1 LSCDKEIVQFLFLKD
16 DKMDEV
22 KSSRTNDVTLFS
34 NGIGHFRRVHQV
46 AAGKEETISIPFK
59 REHIGDV
66 AGSLQVFGP
75 VRLNAPPSFTPANAN
90 ATALKI
96 NQNEA
101 LKSLLKSLS
110 GSEVNISQ
118 NNGFVGDYKLLGLD
132 TVVEVEDEVGVE
144 KHFVVVMNTS
154 GVSQIPLS
162 QVTNIIFTEESVKTE
177 IEKALK
183 NNFQQIKP
191 DSTLMEVSL
200 SSLTDKDVE
209 ATLQYTIPV
218 AAWKMRYAIREDN
231 GRFSL
236 EGAAIIDN
244 NTDEDWGDFKVSVV
258 TGNPI
263 SFSTDIANIVVPER
277 KHVQIVDGSVL
288 ENFTPEIGR
297 SVVACSMGGGAKSLN
312 RSLGPKMSTANYA
325 QFGLESTLEST
336 MDSYEAP
343 FAETPGVDSKE
354 VGDFCVFTSKTP
366 ITILARKSAI
376 VPMFTVPLAKA
387 GIVLLYKESN
397 NARRPYRAV
406 KFKNE
411 TEYSL
416 GKGKTTIYNEGIFSG
431 ECVLDATKPNENR
444 MLPHCLE
451 NGVKIVKETT
461 GNSVSKSSLSVS
473 DGVVV
478 EETVHTVETVYSITN
493 NKDEAFNLAIE
504 HSNVLNYYTSVETQF
519 SGVEIKEQEK
529 LSDSQGYRAYIEL
542 SPKQS
547 VELKVVESSV
557 VSNKVTL
564 SDNFSWFKN
573 QIIEVANPFIN
584 DDNVKACISIQERID
599 ENHAELLEVQRN
611 QKDLKE
617 QSERVR
623 KNIAAVQNVGNNT
636 TIASWVQDLEVSEK
650 EIRLIETKTIA
661 DLNTRAKILK
671 SEMNRAVKKISSTWK
686 IA

>member
-1 LSCDKEIVQFLFLKD
+1 
-16 DKMDEV
+16 
-22 KSSRTNDVTLFS
+22 
-34 NGIGHFRRVHQV
+34 
-46 AAGKEETISIPFK
+46 
-59 REHIGDV
+59 
-66 AGSLQVFGP
+66 
-75 VRLNAPPSFTPANAN
+75 
-90 ATALKI
+90 
-96 NQNEA
+96 
-101 LKSLLKSLS
+101 
-110 GSEVNISQ
+110 
-118 NNGFVGDYKLLGLD
+118 
-132 TVVEVEDEVGVE
+132 
-144 KHFVVVMNTS
+144 
-154 GVSQIPLS
+154 
-162 QVTNIIFTEESVKTE
+162 
-177 IEKALK
+177 
-183 NNFQQIKP
+183 
-191 DSTLMEVSL
+191 
-200 SSLTDKDVE
+200 
-209 ATLQYTIPV
+209 
-218 AAWKMRYAIREDN
+218 MRYAIREDN

-277 KHVQIVDGSVL
+277 RHVQIVDGSVL

-297 SVVACSMGGGAKSLN
+297 SVVACSMGGGAKGLT

-354 VGDFCVFTSKTP
+354 VGDFCIFTSKTP

-416 GKGKTTIYNEGIFSG
+416 GRGKTTIYNEGIFSG

-461 GNSVSKSSLSVS
+461 GNSVSKSSLTVS
-473 DGVVV
+473 DGIVV
-478 EETVHTVETVYSITN
+478 EETVHTVSTVYSIVN

-504 HSNVLNYYTSVETQF
+504 HSNSLSHYASVETQF

-529 LSDSQGYRAYIEL
+529 LSDSPGYRAYIEL
-542 SPKQS
+542 AAKQS
-547 VELKVVESSV
+547 VELKVVESSIV
-557 VSNKVTL
+557 CNRVSLGDDFN
-564 SDNFSWFKN
+564 WFKR
-573 QIIEVANPFIN
+573 QIIEVNNPFI
-584 DDNVKACISIQERID
+584 DDKNVKECISIQEKID
-599 ENHAELLEVQRN
+599 ENQSQINDTQRTL
-611 QKDLKE
+611 KDLKE

-636 TIASWVQDLEVSEK
+636 TVASWVQDLEVSEK
-650 EIRLIETKTIA
+650 QIRLIETKTIA
-661 DLNTRAKILK
+661 DLSAKSKELRA
-671 SEMNRAVKKISSTWK
+671 EMSKAVKKISSTWK

>member
-1 LSCDKEIVQFLFLKD
+1 
-16 DKMDEV
+16 MDESV
-22 KSSRTNDVTLFS
+22 KSTRTNDVTLFS

-46 AAGKEETISIPFK
+46 TAGKEETISIPFK

-96 NQNEA
+96 NQKEA

-110 GSEVNISQ
+110 GSEVKIHQ
-118 NNGFVGDYKLLGLD
+118 NNGIVGEYKLLGLD
-132 TVVEVEDEVGVE
+132 VVTESENEVGIE
-144 KHFVVVMNTS
+144 KHFVVVMDTI
-154 GVSQIPLS
+154 GVSQIPLA
-162 QVTNIIFTEESVKTE
+162 QITNILFTEESVKTE

-200 SSLTDKDVE
+200 SSLKDENVE

-244 NTDEDWGDFKVSVV
+244 NTDEDWDNFKVSVV

-263 SFSTDIANIVVPER
+263 SFSTDIANIVIPKR
-277 KHVQIVDGSVL
+277 KHVDIVDGSVL
-288 ENFTPEIGR
+288 DAFTPEMGE
-297 SVVACSMGGGAKSLN
+297 SVAACAMGGSRDMR

-325 QFGLESTLEST
+325 TFGLESALESV
-336 MDSYEAP
+336 DSYNAPIAEA
-343 FAETPGVDSKE
+343 PGVDSKE

-376 VPMFTVPLAKA
+376 VPMFTVPLSKA

-451 NGVKIVKETT
+451 NGVKVVKEVN
-461 GNSVSKSSLSVS
+461 GNSISKSSLSVS
-473 DGVVV
+473 DGVVI
-478 EETVHTVETVYSITN
+478 EETVHTVSAVYTIEN
-493 NKDEAFNLAIE
+493 KKDESFNLAIE
-504 HSNVLNYYTSVETQF
+504 HSNALSNYASVEVKF
-519 SGVEIKEQEK
+519 SGAEIKEQEK
-529 LSDSQGYRAYIEL
+529 LSDSTGYRAYIEL
-542 SPKQS
+542 APKQS
-547 VELKVVESSV
+547 VELKVVETSI
-557 VSNKVTL
+557 VSNKTVL
-564 SDNFSWFKN
+564 GDNFTWFRN
-573 QIIEVANPFIN
+573 QIIETKNPFT
-584 DDNVKACISIQERID
+584 DDTNVKHCISIQESLD
-599 ENHAELLEVQRN
+599 ENQSQINDTQRTL
-611 QKDLKE
+611 KDLKD

-636 TIASWVQDLEVSEK
+636 TVASWVQDLEVSEK
-650 EIRLIETKTIA
+650 QIRLIETKIIA
-661 DLNTRAKILK
+661 DLNIKSKALRA
-671 SEMNRAVKKISSTWK
+671 EMSKAVKKISSIWK
-686 IA
+686 IS

>member
-1 LSCDKEIVQFLFLKD
+1 
-16 DKMDEV
+16 MDEAV
-22 KSSRTNDVTLFS
+22 KSTRTNDVTLFS

-46 AAGKEETISIPFK
+46 TAGKEETISIPFK

-96 NQNEA
+96 NQKEA

-110 GSEVNISQ
+110 GSEVTIHQ
-118 NNGFVGDYKLLGLD
+118 NNGIVGEYKLLGLD
-132 TVVEVEDEVGVE
+132 VVTESENEVGIE
-144 KHFVVVMNTS
+144 KHFVVVMDTN
-154 GVSQIPLS
+154 GVSQIPLA
-162 QVTNIIFTEESVKTE
+162 QITNILFTEESVKTE

-200 SSLTDKDVE
+200 SSLKDENVE

-244 NTDEDWGDFKVSVV
+244 NTDEDWDNFKVSVV

-263 SFSTDIANIVVPER
+263 SFSTDIANIVVPLR
-277 KHVQIVDGSVL
+277 KHIDIVDGS
-288 ENFTPEIGR
+288 TPDAFIPEMGAA
-297 SVVACSMGGGAKSLN
+297 VAACAMGGSRDMR

-325 QFGLESTLEST
+325 TFGLESALESV
-336 MDSYEAP
+336 DSYNAPIAEA
-343 FAETPGVDSKE
+343 PGVDSKE

-376 VPMFTVPLAKA
+376 VPMFTVPLSKA

-451 NGVKIVKETT
+451 NGVKVVKEVN
-461 GNSVSKSSLSVS
+461 GNSISKSSLSVS
-473 DGVVV
+473 DGVVI
-478 EETVHTVETVYSITN
+478 EETVHTVSAVYTIEN
-493 NKDEAFNLAIE
+493 KKDESFNLAIE
-504 HSNVLNYYTSVETQF
+504 HSNALSNYASVEVKF
-519 SGVEIKEQEK
+519 SGAEIKEQEK
-529 LSDSQGYRAYIEL
+529 LSDSPGYRAYIEL
-542 SPKQS
+542 APKQS
-547 VELKVVESSV
+547 VELKVVETSI
-557 VSNKVTL
+557 VSNKTVL
-564 SDNFSWFKN
+564 GDNFTWFRN
-573 QIIEVANPFIN
+573 QIIETKNPFT
-584 DDNVKACISIQERID
+584 DDTNVKHCISIQESLD
-599 ENHAELLEVQRN
+599 ENQSQINDTQRTL
-611 QKDLKE
+611 KDLKD

-636 TIASWVQDLEVSEK
+636 TVASWVQDLEVSEK
-650 EIRLIETKTIA
+650 QIRLIETKTIA
-661 DLNTRAKILK
+661 DLIAKSKELRA
-671 SEMNRAVKKISSTWK
+671 EMSKAVKKISSTWN